1 MATIKAKRKTFN
13 PKTPCTC
20 IREFNSAQKAVRIAE
35 KKIKAARRLVKK
47 HMAMKKAAAKKLTAK
62 KKALQKAKSCI
73 LKAKNLA
80 AKKAAAK
87 KKLIAK
93 KQTSTK
99 RKVAKNPTTTK
110 RKAAKKRTSTKK
122 PVSTGKRT
130 TAERRKVAKRTVQ
143 CSQRGQEYQAREAF
157 SEQRADREEDLSQV
171 VDFQEEGA
179 LEGESARSPS
189 QSARSLVGGR
199 QKYDYGQQEDEPL
212 GRMGSA

>member
-13 PKTPCTC
+13 PKTPTTFA
-20 IREFNSAQKAVRIAE
+20 REVNSSQKAVRIAE

-47 HMAMKKAAAKKLTAK
+47 HMAAKKAAAKKLTAK
-62 KKALQKAKSCI
+62 KKALQKAKSRI

-87 KKLIAK
+87 KKLSAK

-99 RKVAKNPTTTK
+99 RKVAKKPITTK
-110 RKAAKKRTSTKK
+110 RKVAKKRTSTKK

-130 TAERRKVAKRTVQ
+130 TAKRRKVAMQAVQ
-143 CSQRGQEYQAREAF
+143 CSQREQEYQVREAF
-157 SEQRADREEDLSQV
+157 SEQRADREEDLGQ

-189 QSARSLVGGR
+189 QKVRNLLDGC
-199 QKYDYGQQEDEPL
+199 QKDDYSQQEDDPL